1 MYNFLSKNGQLV
13 AFIIGLIITA
23 IFLFSVFS
31 GLSGFNALAEDQ
43 RGTTDIFNFGL
54 YAAAGLTA
62 LCAAVALLFGL
73 FQTLSNPKGAIAAIA
88 AVIGL
93 AVLFFA
99 GQSLAGTDSAGVVR
113 TMGEFSVTEDQG
125 TFINGAIGGGLLL
138 IGLAMAAF
146 VLSEVRNLFK

>member
-54 YAAAGLTA
+54 YAAAGLTG
-62 LCAAVALLFGL
+62 LCAVIALLFGVV
-73 FQTLSNPKGAIAAIA
+73 QTLSNPKGAIAAIA

-93 AVLFFA
+93 AVLYFA
-99 GQSLAGTDSAGVVR
+99 GQGLAGTDSAKVVG
-113 TMGEFSVTEDQG
+113 TMSEFKVTDTQG

-138 IGLAMAAF
+138 LGLAMAAF
-146 VLSEVRNLFK
+146 VLSELRNFFK

>member
-13 AFIIGLIITA
+13 AFVIGLIITA

-62 LCAAVALLFGL
+62 LCAIFALLFGVV
-73 FQTLSNPKGAIAAIA
+73 QTLSNPKGAIAAIA

-93 AVLFFA
+93 AVLYFA
-99 GQSLAGTDSAGVVR
+99 GQSLAGADSAGVVR
-113 TMGEFSVTEDQG
+113 TMGEFDVTDAQG

-146 VLSEVRNLFK
+146 VLSELRNFFK